1 MTSTPQPPAGQQGGG
16 QSQGGPSAQS
26 ATAGGDVRQM
36 RVDDLIN
43 LANQQNLDVSALN
56 DLLGQIQVS
65 PDINVQGTGSTGGG
79 DAGQQGG
86 GPTPGG
92 PQPAQG

>member
-65 PDINVQGTGSTGGG
+65 PDINVAGTGG
-79 DAGQQGG
+79 AGEQGG